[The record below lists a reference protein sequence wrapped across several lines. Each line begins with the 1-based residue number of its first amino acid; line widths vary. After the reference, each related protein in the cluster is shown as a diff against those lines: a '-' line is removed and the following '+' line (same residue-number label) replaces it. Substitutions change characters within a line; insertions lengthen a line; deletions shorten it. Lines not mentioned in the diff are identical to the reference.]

1 MGGQGVEGLAGVGQV
16 RFQRVDAWMRQGR
29 EVDVEDLV
37 AAGEEI
43 GYAVLAR

>member
-1 MGGQGVEGLAGVGQV
+1 MAGVGQV
-16 RFQRVDAWMRQGR
+16 RFQGMDGWMREGR